1 MSLDNEY
8 SQKYR
13 DYFSNNRSELHSY
26 LPENIK
32 TILDVG
38 MGEGVF
44 LLSLKKNR
52 PNLETWGIELE
63 KKSFEIAN
71 DKVDNALFGT
81 VEENINSIP
90 EGYFDCISFND
101 VLEHL
106 VDPWQVL
113 ESVKAKLN
121 KNGFIL
127 ASIPNVRYV
136 NNLKKIILD
145 KDWEYVEEGI
155 LDSTHLRFFTEKSIY
170 SLFKKSGYTVKLVEG
185 LDKRTTLKA
194 KIFNILTFGHFKD
207 TMYLRFAVIAKPE
220 KK

>member
-38 MGEGVF
+38 MGEGAF

-63 KKSFEIAN
+63 KKSFEIA
-71 DKVDNALFGT
+71 KGKIDNALFGT
-81 VEENINSIP
+81 VEENINNIP
-90 EGYFDCISFND
+90 DGHFDCISFND

-106 VDPWQVL
+106 ADPWEVL
-113 ESVKAKLN
+113 KSIKAKVS

-136 NNLKKIILD
+136 NNLKKLILD
-145 KDWEYVEEGI
+145 KD
-155 LDSTHLRFFTEKSIY
+155 
-170 SLFKKSGYTVKLVEG
+170 
-185 LDKRTTLKA
+185 
-194 KIFNILTFGHFKD
+194 
-207 TMYLRFAVIAKPE
+207 
-220 KK
+220 